1 MGYNC
6 PAGPGR
12 RIHVLS
18 TTIVFLVLLIF
29 GCCGN
34 HETDT
39 ARTGLAPSTAP
50 PAYQGGDLPGNL
62 STYRGGDSRQCEFG
76 SASFAGTPF
85 STRAGITGTAT
96 PCSDTWSNGRSN
108 ATIALVQSVQS
119 VVEEKH
125 NLLPRLWKKGIL
137 PPGLLHAEPGARE
150 CHLVNSDTT
159 VAKYSNVDVGRK
171 LAVRYWQQTQIAVS
185 AEPPQGQGERQRQ
198 GQARW
203 WETCWQE
210 RPDCRSHRLCSY
222 NAGSCSATSTTDPAF
237 NGSTAGNIGG
247 LTSGPT
253 GFGGTSSLGCSTRH
267 PAVIAGGFATGAGQD
282 AWRPRVPRHAAA
294 CQGAAPRCASAD
306 KCAKRSAEGTTGKTK
321 LCVVLGCLY
330 RPAGSNVGATTA
342 RTGQGHSIFC
352 GGRSQMVQAAVGCY
366 HFSGH
371 VVGRGTTRALGLGG
385 YGHREEQARGCRR
398 GPLEGGRGRRRAQA
412 TSKAADHSPQ
422 SGSGLS
428 GSSQGLHEGHIQN
441 SQTDCKGRRGR
452 RYCAPSEGPD
462 LSCLSAI
469 RNGPLEPGVLEWT
482 HSVVYEADFTS
493 QFAAQAIGLSKAFVE
508 LLCLQHLPHV
518 SPWIDVRTK
527 QDCQQRRLGV
537 AGADYGQHMPASGTT
552 GHQADMDNTSLLRHW
567 FHPRSHE
574 VPHISAVQAQS
585 APFDEPRAVVHTEVK
600 FVHSSRGRK
609 TVSFSP
615 DIDFWFPGPNQLRRH
630 SGGSA
635 RDPGMHVPSQSGP
648 LCASALRSPVSRL
661 TTHQSAT
668 QRFAKRVTVPCAAT
682 PSVQQSQRRIVPS
695 AASSA
700 VPAEDTAT
708 CPFPV
713 ERAVTACAP
722 ALFLRRAGLL
732 CLALSRGIRF
742 WLSRTTGLI
751 TDALLRLTRTPPA
764 LARPAGRA
772 LGTPLP
778 GLFLP
783 QIVLT
788 RQVPTALFQTIVCD
802 LRPIGADLRT
812 EDIRIG
818 RSVTSIVD
826 REGVLEPLMR
836 ILQVSPDMLSFAV
849 NRVAV
854 SHTYVLDFHTETIT
868 VHWAAAD
875 AAWQPR
881 RWPTQPDE
889 PDSEPGTGSNPK
901 PIGLTGGTRW
911 SSGSN
916 FDHRAYRPLRPP
928 TPPIPPDEFPNVSAV
943 DRAVLAGHTFTVFD
957 TYHHM
962 RILPRHA
969 GQHLLDLVEV
979 ALSLTPGI
987 RRPWNHRVLEH
998 TWDDL
1003 PKPQL
1008 VIWGPAE
1015 HGFRVVPVRDLG
1027 VANPAEAF
1035 CTVSVPDHSSPFQAM
1050 VIASEACP
1058 SFTSARV
1065 AIARSE
1071 CHFLVDRQHCP
1082 PYEAGTLRAADIAEV
1097 QPRFAPHA
1105 AISRVSGRW
1114 QPRPPAE
1121 LEVLMPWSRE
1131 DLWPVTEVVVHFST
1145 RAPGR
1150 FQLPFGSDV
1159 AVLKVQI
1166 CQALRIPTNCVFRLP
1181 THCPAEAGCPLHL
1194 FLHVPEIFDP
1204 WNDPPHEP
1212 EQHWAIVD
1220 VRRCVSPPRPAY
1232 VVIPIPTLI
1241 DFQWI
1246 RNCLCQLMP
1255 EQAAISAAF
1264 LGTTALRGFQSPDGH
1279 TSLITVFP
1287 RTQRQD
1293 IVPGMMN
1300 SALDTSAVA
1309 GLRGGCARALGITAP
1324 RRFLPTPSATAS
1336 GQGRMQPDV
1345 VSRGYPAVSPMLLS
1359 CVPDEDAMDYDSEE
1373 VLLLS
1378 PGYATSVCHIP
1389 HHYAPAA
1396 FHARAAQHLGLE
1408 GRSTIHIPMLT
1419 PLQPGHPRTA
1429 VVVSTNI
1436 ALDRRFVI
1444 VDARRVLPASV
1455 DQIWLQESP
1464 QTLNPVIT
1472 IAMLRSVQPT
1482 MCEMGVFYLDCVP
1495 MRGYVDLTCRVSLL
1509 TVMPATFSFS
1519 SLPAVFQNS
1528 RMVRLRLG
1536 FMSHFNRYVNRQR
1549 TDVQV
1554 TSTSTTTT
1562 ITAVTDPERGA
1573 GAISI
1578 WGKLVRFFLAGPDGH
1593 MQAGTLHGDLP
1604 LEDVLAQLCIQLA
1617 DANHLLPGLVF
1628 RANERVVSDFDQ
1640 GFSVFVTASHPA
1652 GSDFAW
1658 LDARRFGVE
1667 PRTFP
1672 LPFVLT
1678 LDTLTALCGVAL
1690 PDNVFVA
1697 INGAPW
1703 PRKPVRL
1710 GSADI
1715 VVVGF
1720 RRHHL
1725 WTLPPAALDRRVAGL
1740 ASLLVPHTGPSPTS
1754 RVVTFHDDTRSGS
1767 SRRVC
1772 DFAGLHVFWASTR
1785 LAWEDATAQPV
1796 EDGGRYARFVLV
1808 AADIPPFPAGAAT
1821 RFVPSAADVNLWWHY
1836 RFAPQYGDR
1845 TWRDAGMAFGELTVL
1860 YADRLDATSRRP
1872 WVICIDDDVDVVIA
1886 GTDGTGLELWP
1897 APEGW
1902 TIVPIFTAGPI
1913 GQAALQR
1920 VGATPATVFDLPI
1933 PGGPVVDVSSTSS
1946 EAASSDDVAILEP
1959 PAAPDP
1965 VADHLQDLIQA
1976 LPVVEDITQDPVPDP
1991 EVDAA
1996 FFLQKA
2002 AVKMGTTRA
2011 EESAVPPH
2019 IQPVTKM
2026 LGKPY
2031 PTQISGSSCAVCLL
2045 PATMPPAL
2053 LPSHCCLRVDL
2064 EMVIL
2069 WRPALPGLLM
2079 LHRINLAPCEYA
2091 WRTVSLRPWSRCCAP
2106 QPFTPMPRWSLFSG

>member
-1 MGYNC
+1 M
-6 PAGPGR
+6 
-12 RIHVLS
+12 
-18 TTIVFLVLLIF
+18 
-29 GCCGN
+29 
-34 HETDT
+34 
-39 ARTGLAPSTAP
+39 
-50 PAYQGGDLPGNL
+50 
-62 STYRGGDSRQCEFG
+62 
-76 SASFAGTPF
+76 
-85 STRAGITGTAT
+85 
-96 PCSDTWSNGRSN
+96 
-108 ATIALVQSVQS
+108 
-119 VVEEKH
+119 
-125 NLLPRLWKKGIL
+125 
-137 PPGLLHAEPGARE
+137 
-150 CHLVNSDTT
+150 
-159 VAKYSNVDVGRK
+159 
-171 LAVRYWQQTQIAVS
+171 
-185 AEPPQGQGERQRQ
+185 
-198 GQARW
+198 
-203 WETCWQE
+203 
-210 RPDCRSHRLCSY
+210 
-222 NAGSCSATSTTDPAF
+222 
-237 NGSTAGNIGG
+237 
-247 LTSGPT
+247 
-253 GFGGTSSLGCSTRH
+253 
-267 PAVIAGGFATGAGQD
+267 
-282 AWRPRVPRHAAA
+282 
-294 CQGAAPRCASAD
+294 
-306 KCAKRSAEGTTGKTK
+306 
-321 LCVVLGCLY
+321 
-330 RPAGSNVGATTA
+330 
-342 RTGQGHSIFC
+342 
-352 GGRSQMVQAAVGCY
+352 
-366 HFSGH
+366 
-371 VVGRGTTRALGLGG
+371 
-385 YGHREEQARGCRR
+385 
-398 GPLEGGRGRRRAQA
+398 
-412 TSKAADHSPQ
+412 
-422 SGSGLS
+422 
-428 GSSQGLHEGHIQN
+428 
-441 SQTDCKGRRGR
+441 
-452 RYCAPSEGPD
+452 
-462 LSCLSAI
+462 
-469 RNGPLEPGVLEWT
+469 LEWT
-482 HSVVYEADFTS
+482 HSVVQEADFIS
-493 QFAAQAIGLSKAFVE
+493 RFAAQAIGLSKAFVE
-508 LLCLQHLPHV
+508 LLCLQHLPYV

-527 QDCQQRRLGV
+527 QDCQRRRLGV
-537 AGADYGQHMPASGTT
+537 AGADYGLHMPASGTT
-552 GHQADMDNTSLLRHW
+552 GYQADMDNTSLLRHW
-567 FHPRSHE
+567 FHSRSHE
-574 VPHISAVQAQS
+574 VPRISAVQARS
-585 APFDEPRAVVHTEVK
+585 VPFGEPCAVVHTEVK
-600 FVHSSRGRK
+600 LVHSNRSRK

-615 DIDFWFPGPNQLRRH
+615 DIDFWFPGPNQLRRR
-630 SGGSA
+630 SNGSVS
-635 RDPGMHVPSQSGP
+635 DPGTHVPVQSGP
-648 LCASALRSPVSRL
+648 WCAPALCSPVSRL
-661 TTHQSAT
+661 AVPQSAT
-668 QRFAKRVTVPCAAT
+668 QQFAKRATVPRTAT
-682 PSVQQSQRRIVPS
+682 PSVPQSQRRFVPP

-700 VPAEDTAT
+700 VPAEDNAT

-713 ERAVTACAP
+713 ERAVTACVP
-722 ALFLRRAGLL
+722 VLSMTSWFTMFGTVEGHQV
-732 CLALSRGIRF
+732 LAKQDDWSNHRCIAEAIAH
-742 WLSRTTGLI
+742 S
-751 TDALLRLTRTPPA
+751 APA

-772 LGTPLP
+772 LSTPLP

-818 RSVTSIVD
+818 RSVASIVD
-826 REGVLEPLMR
+826 REGVLEPFMR
-836 ILQVSPDMLSFAV
+836 ILQVRPDMVSFAV

-854 SHTYVLDFHTETIT
+854 PPTYVLDLHTETIT
-868 VHWAAAD
+868 VHWVVD
-875 AAWQPR
+875 AAWQPC

-889 PDSEPGTGSNPK
+889 PDSEPGTGFNPR

-928 TPPIPPDEFPNVSAV
+928 TPPIPPDELPNVSAV
-943 DRAVLAGHTFTVFD
+943 DRAVLAGQTFTVFD
-957 TYHHM
+957 THHHM

-969 GQHLLDLVEV
+969 GQQLLDLVEV

-1003 PKPQL
+1003 PTPQL
-1008 VIWGPAE
+1008 VVWGPAE
-1015 HGFRVVPVRDLG
+1015 QGFRVVPVRDLG

-1050 VIASEACP
+1050 VTASEACP

-1071 CHFLVDRQHCP
+1071 CHFLVDRQQCP

-1105 AISRVSGRW
+1105 AIGRASGRW
-1114 QPRPPAE
+1114 QPRLPAE
-1121 LEVLMPWSRE
+1121 LEVLMPRSRE
-1131 DLWPVTEVVVHFST
+1131 DLWPITEVVVHFST

-1166 CQALRIPTNCVFRLP
+1166 CQALRLPANCAFRLP
-1181 THCPAEAGCPLHL
+1181 THCPAEVGCPLHL

-1204 WNDPPHEP
+1204 WNDPPHAP

-1220 VRRCVSPPRPAY
+1220 VRRCVSPPRPSY

-1241 DFQWI
+1241 DFRWI
-1246 RNCLCQLMP
+1246 RNHLCQLMP

-1293 IVPGMMN
+1293 IVPGMMH
-1300 SALDTSAVA
+1300 SILDTSAVV
-1309 GLRGGCARALGITAP
+1309 GLRGGCAHALGITVP
-1324 RRFLPTPSATAS
+1324 RRPLPTPSTTAS

-1359 CVPDEDAMDYDSEE
+1359 CVPDEDARDYESEE

-1378 PGYATSVCHIP
+1378 PGYATSSCHIP

-1396 FHARAAQHLGLE
+1396 FHARAAQHLGME
-1408 GRSTIHIPMLT
+1408 GRSTLHIPMLT
-1419 PLQPGHPRTA
+1419 PLQPGHLRTA

-1455 DQIWLQESP
+1455 DRIWLQESP
-1464 QTLNPVIT
+1464 RTLNPVIT

-1482 MCEMGVFYLDCVP
+1482 MDEMGVFYIDCVP

-1549 TDVQV
+1549 TDVQAA
-1554 TSTSTTTT
+1554 STSTTTT
-1562 ITAVTDPERGA
+1562 TPAVTDPERGA

-1593 MQAGTLHGDLP
+1593 MEAGTLHGDLP
-1604 LEDVLAQLCIQLA
+1604 LEDVLAQLCVQLA

-1628 RANERVVSDFDQ
+1628 RANERVVSDFDH

-1703 PRKPVRL
+1703 PRKPVRI

-1725 WTLPPAALDRRVAGL
+1725 WTLPLAALDRRVAGL

-1767 SRRVC
+1767 SRRVY
-1772 DFAGLHVFWASTR
+1772 DFAGLHAFWASTR
-1785 LAWEDATAQPV
+1785 LAWEDATTQPV

-1808 AADIPPFPAGAAT
+1808 ATDIPPFPAGAAT

-1860 YADRLDATSRRP
+1860 YDDRLDATSRRP
-1872 WVICIDDDVDVVIA
+1872 WVLCIDEDIDVVVA

-1902 TIVPIFTAGPI
+1902 HRSYTYLWPHWS
-1913 GQAALQR
+1913 
-1920 VGATPATVFDLPI
+1920 
-1933 PGGPVVDVSSTSS
+1933 GGP
-1946 EAASSDDVAILEP
+1946 AASWSHPCSRVRF
-1959 PAAPDP
+1959 
-1965 VADHLQDLIQA
+1965 
-1976 LPVVEDITQDPVPDP
+1976 T
-1991 EVDAA
+1991 
-1996 FFLQKA
+1996 
-2002 AVKMGTTRA
+2002 
-2011 EESAVPPH
+2011 
-2019 IQPVTKM
+2019 
-2026 LGKPY
+2026 Y
-2031 PTQISGSSCAVCLL
+2031 SGW
-2045 PATMPPAL
+2045 P
-2053 LPSHCCLRVDL
+2053 CC
-2064 EMVIL
+2064 
-2069 WRPALPGLLM
+2069 
-2079 LHRINLAPCEYA
+2079 
-2091 WRTVSLRPWSRCCAP
+2091 
-2106 QPFTPMPRWSLFSG
+2106 